1 MEKCRVLREYGLFI
15 DAVRAHEKEEGGM
28 EKAIKECIKKGVLAE
43 YLKRKGSEAQN
54 MLTAE
59 YDYEMDIQVKQE
71 EARQEGRT
79 QMIIKALTTTKSVKQ
94 TAFILEL
101 EEQTVRAIAEEKN
114 MPVVD

>member
-1 MEKCRVLREYGLFI
+1 MEKCRVLREYSLFI
-15 DAVRAHEKEEGGM
+15 DAVRAHEK
-28 EKAIKECIKKGVLAE
+28 
-43 YLKRKGSEAQN
+43 
-54 MLTAE
+54 
-59 YDYEMDIQVKQE
+59 E